1 MKNLEFM
8 HLIPLILQIQ
18 QNLKGVRITI
28 LARRVL
34 MLRDY
39 ILMVVQIG

>member
-34 MLRDY
+34 MLKGY